1 MSSENVDADVIVVG
15 GGLAGTRAATKLKA
29 GGASVLLLEA
39 RDRLGGRTY
48 ARQLGGEAFDFGGQ
62 FIGPGQP
69 RMYQLVDDLG
79 LSLFPT
85 SATGRKVI
93 ELRGKTAAY
102 AGAIPFVNPLKLLP
116 LHFTLKRVEALAR
129 MVPPHAPWN
138 APRAREFDGLT
149 LEAPRPP
156 SWLMGTDVRNLM
168 NAVARTLLGA
178 EASEVSLLH
187 FLGFVSSSGGLMRL
201 TETRGGFQQDR
212 IVGGAQQVSERLAAT
227 LGPEQV
233 SLDTAVHAVRQD
245 SEGVAVDSASTT
257 RRARRVIVA
266 VPLSIAG
273 RIRYEPQL
281 PAART
286 QIHEQATMGS
296 TVKVLATYSRAFW
309 RLQGYSGEA
318 VGTSGMLSVTFDNT
332 MHNGSVPCLLGLAV
346 GDAARR
352 FSSMPREERREQV
365 LDELA
370 RFFGPEAKTPIEYA
384 EMDWGEEEYS
394 GGCPL
399 GNFAP
404 GVLSAC
410 GDALRAPVGRIHW
423 AGTETARECIGY
435 MEGALESGDRAADEV
450 LALLRAPDE
459 MIAHL
464 PPHPRPLPRSRGRGD
479 SLC

>member
-1 MSSENVDADVIVVG
+1 MTSENVDADVIVVG
-15 GGLAGTRAATKLKA
+15 GGLAGTRAAAKLKV

-48 ARQLGGEAFDFGGQ
+48 TRQLGGVPFDFGGQ
-62 FIGPGQP
+62 FIGSGQA
-69 RMYQLVDDLG
+69 RMYELVREHGLQLA
-79 LSLFPT
+79 PT
-85 SATGRKVI
+85 PTGGKRILEVN
-93 ELRGKTAAY
+93 GKTSTY
-102 AGAIPFVNPLKLLP
+102 SGTIPYINPLKLLP

-129 MVPPHAPWN
+129 TVPPHAPWN
-138 APRAREFDGLT
+138 APQAREFDRLT

-156 SWLMGTDVRNLM
+156 SWLMGTDVRSLM
-168 NAVARTLLGA
+168 DAVARTLLGA

-212 IVGGAQQVSERLAAT
+212 IVGGAQQISERLAVT

-233 SLDTAVHAVRQD
+233 SLETAVRTIRQD
-245 SEGVAVDSASTT
+245 SARVAVDGASTT
-257 RRARRVIVA
+257 FRARRVIVA
-266 VPLSIAG
+266 VPLSVAG

-281 PAART
+281 PAARA
-286 QIHEQATMGS
+286 QIHERVLMGS
-296 TVKVLATYSRAFW
+296 TVKVLATYNRAFW

-318 VGTSGMLSVTFDNT
+318 VGTSGLLSVTFDNT
-332 MHNGSVPCLLGLAV
+332 MHDGSVPCLLGLAA

-352 FSSMPREERREQV
+352 FSRMPREERREHV

-370 RFFGPEAKTPIEYA
+370 RFFGPEAKTPIDYA
-384 EMDWGEEEYS
+384 EMDWGEEEFS

-423 AGTETARECIGY
+423 AGTETARECMGY

-450 LALLRAPDE
+450 LALLRA
-459 MIAHL
+459 
-464 PPHPRPLPRSRGRGD
+464 
-479 SLC
+479 